1 MTIETGKNIIDFIY
15 REYENPNSFFFK
27 KDKTKS
33 IILDFIGGEPLL
45 ETELIDQILEYFIQ
59 KGIEL
64 NSPLIDLFK
73 INITTNGYNF
83 KTKKVQDFFEKYRD
97 FLTMT
102 ASIDGTRELH
112 DAHRITKEGKPT
124 FDNAKK
130 AFEQIGTDLGIKSTK
145 MTFVPSSFPN
155 IFDSIKFMLEDMD
168 SDYIACN
175 YAYEPKYT
183 QEDAKE
189 LYHQLKKTADY
200 LIDTNNDTYI
210 TILADQIGFPINYE
224 KNDRNFCGG
233 TGDMLAFA
241 PDGKAYPCLRYCP
254 ISIGDELASK
264 VCIGDT
270 NDIYK
275 TKQGQIIRKEFE
287 QIKLSTQSSEECL
300 KCPIATGCGYCSAYN
315 YEVTGSFNKRVTNIC
330 PVHKARVAAVCYFHN
345 KRYIELGKGA
355 PKKVNLIEKDA
366 LKFLTLEEWQEI
378 KQLEYYAL
386 LKSFYSYCQ
395 DNPNFDPNELLD

>member
-1 MTIETGKNIIDFIY
+1 MTIETGKHIIDFLY

-155 IFDSIKFMLEDMD
+155 IFDSIKFMLEDMN

-189 LYHQLKKTADY
+189 LYH
-200 LIDTNNDTYI
+200 
-210 TILADQIGFPINYE
+210 
-224 KNDRNFCGG
+224 
-233 TGDMLAFA
+233 
-241 PDGKAYPCLRYCP
+241 
-254 ISIGDELASK
+254 
-264 VCIGDT
+264 
-270 NDIYK
+270 
-275 TKQGQIIRKEFE
+275 
-287 QIKLSTQSSEECL
+287 
-300 KCPIATGCGYCSAYN
+300 
-315 YEVTGSFNKRVTNIC
+315 
-330 PVHKARVAAVCYFHN
+330 
-345 KRYIELGKGA
+345 
-355 PKKVNLIEKDA
+355 
-366 LKFLTLEEWQEI
+366 
-378 KQLEYYAL
+378 
-386 LKSFYSYCQ
+386 
-395 DNPNFDPNELLD
+395 